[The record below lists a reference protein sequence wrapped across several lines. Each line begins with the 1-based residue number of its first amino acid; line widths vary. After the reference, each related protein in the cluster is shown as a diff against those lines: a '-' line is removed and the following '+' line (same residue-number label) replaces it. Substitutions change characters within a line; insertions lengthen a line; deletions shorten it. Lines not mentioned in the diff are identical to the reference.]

1 MRTRT
6 LLSILFP
13 FISQL
18 PLSPL
23 ISPFYDYLDVY
34 RVTVM
39 FSVCNDLYGIY
50 SHEGVMLSHMLN
62 SIMSIM
68 KVIYYL
74 WTIKTLKCKI
84 NYEKKKNLPGEF
96 GALDGIMKQHD

>member
-1 MRTRT
+1 
-6 LLSILFP
+6 
-13 FISQL
+13 
-18 PLSPL
+18 
-23 ISPFYDYLDVY
+23 
-34 RVTVM
+34 
-39 FSVCNDLYGIY
+39 
-50 SHEGVMLSHMLN
+50 MLSQMLN